1 MHPYFVERLGDEH
14 RKDLMREADRY
25 RVAHP
30 GAPKAHRW
38 AKWRP
43 LRRRARTGGR
53 LVVVAGAQAM
63 APAGGQ
69 PRLLGAGAGPAI
81 GPDSPQVETVAA
93 IEAPGSGGSLIDL
106 ERATEQ
112 LEHARVL

>member
-1 MHPYFVERLGDEH
+1 MHPYFVERCGDEH

-25 RVAHP
+25 RLAHH
-30 GAPKAHRW
+30 GAPNAHRW
-38 AKWRP
+38 AKWWP
-43 LRRRARTGGR
+43 LRRRARAGGP
-53 LVVVAGAQAM
+53 LVVVALAQAV
-63 APAGGQ
+63 APAGAQ

-81 GPDSPQVETVAA
+81 GPDSPPVETVAA

-112 LEHARVL
+112 LEHAHVL